1 MFWMTATAGLMVGTP
16 GVAMAYL
23 FTTVVIDVGGMDR
36 QSAATATVPTT
47 LPGLVGARR
56 CRSSPANSSDVGAG
70 HLMSSR
76 LPPTCEA

>member
-56 CRSSPANSSDVGAG
+56 CCSSPADSSDVGAG
-70 HLMSSR
+70 HLMSSH
-76 LPPTCEA
+76 LPPTL